1 MTGLPSIK
9 GNKVVWAASI
19 LASSITFLIY
29 LPALQ
34 YEFVNWDDP
43 TYVSENLGIR
53 TLDIEFLRRAFTEIY
68 FSNWHPLTMISYA
81 VDYSIWGLNPLGYHF
96 VNIILHTANTALIAF
111 LSVKIIGEIKQ
122 MGAPALFAA
131 GFVPALIF
139 GIHPIHVE
147 SVAWI
152 SERKDVLSGLFFILS
167 ALFYLSY
174 ARGKKVVPYA
184 ASILTCALAL
194 MSKPMA
200 VTLPAVLL
208 LLDFYPLKRLSGR
221 KEIIACSAEKVPF
234 VILSLFTVLM
244 TISAQKSIAS
254 VEALPLDIRLFSAF
268 KAYVFYLEKL
278 FIPMGLA
285 PFYPYP
291 LEINPL
297 SAPYLVS
304 YITFGAITATC
315 IALAF
320 RYRAFIAAWLYFT
333 VTLLPV
339 IGIVQVG
346 TQSAADRYMYLP
358 SLAIIILLGTV
369 VAYAIEQKARIA
381 MVVGLVAVCTAV
393 LSWVTIQQTSIWK
406 DSLSL
411 WNREITLFPNTAL
424 VGYTNRGVVLSKKG
438 EFGTALDDFN
448 KALAINPNYREAR
461 YNRALVYKSL
471 GKFENALSDLDVA
484 IMIKPGAEA
493 YNNRGVVKKKLGDT
507 GGATED
513 YRKALE
519 LSPGSAA
526 TYFNLALTLE
536 ENGDFDGAMLN
547 AQKAADLGF
556 KEALDYMYHLR
567 IKKTPA
573 FE

>member
-19 LASSITFLIY
+19 LSSAITFLIY

-53 TLDIEFLRRAFTEIY
+53 TLDMEFLRRAFTEIY

-81 VDYSIWGLNPLGYHF
+81 VDYSIWGLNPPGYHF
-96 VNIILHTANTALIAF
+96 VNIILHTANTALVAL
-111 LSVKIIGEIKQ
+111 LSVKIIGGIRQ

-174 ARGKKVVPYA
+174 ARERKVVPYA
-184 ASILTCALAL
+184 ASILACALAL

-200 VTLPAVLL
+200 VTIPAVLL

-221 KEIIACSAEKVPF
+221 KGIIACSAEKVPF
-234 VILSLFTVLM
+234 AVLSLFTVLM

-254 VEALPLDIRLFSAF
+254 VEALPLDIRFFSAF

-297 SAPYLVS
+297 SAPYLAS

-320 RYRAFIAAWLYFT
+320 RYRAFIAAWLYYT

-346 TQSAADRYMYLP
+346 VQAAADRYMYLP
-358 SLAIIILLGTV
+358 SLAILILLGAG
-369 VAYAIEQKARIA
+369 VAYAIERKARIA
-381 MVVGLVAVCTAV
+381 MVVGLVAVCTAI

-411 WNREITLFPNTAL
+411 WNREITLFPDTAL

-448 KALAINPNYREAR
+448 KALAINTNYREAR
-461 YNRALVYKSL
+461 YNRALLYKSM

-484 IMIKPGAEA
+484 IMIRPGAEA
-493 YNNRGVVKKKLGDT
+493 YNNRGVVKKKIGDT
-507 GGATED
+507 AGAEED

-536 ENGDFDGAMLN
+536 EKGDFDGAMLN
-547 AQKAADLGF
+547 AKKAADLGF

-567 IKKTPA
+567 TKKTPA